1 MNDKIKPIIDS
12 TYPALMAG
20 LCLTFLSISP
30 DILKSKFLVFSIS
43 TASLL
48 FIISSFYIF
57 IYSVNIEWGRNKT
70 KNEPL
75 EDAKPLS
82 WKIGKWSFFIGIVL
96 LLLSTIVVVCNLW
109 FYDLLQSLESNFSGL
124 FNSTNLPETNHT

>member
-1 MNDKIKPIIDS
+1 MDKIKPIIDS

-48 FIISSFYIF
+48 FIISSFCIF
-57 IYSVNIEWGRNKT
+57 RYSVNIEWG
-70 KNEPL
+70 KNETENESL

-82 WKIGKWSFFIGIVL
+82 WNIGKWSFFFGIFL
-96 LLLSTIVVVCNLW
+96 LLLSTIIVVNNLW
-109 FYDLLQSLESNFSGL
+109 FSDLLQWLESNISGL

>member
-1 MNDKIKPIIDS
+1 MNDRIKPIIDS

-20 LCLTFLSISP
+20 LCLTFLAISP
-30 DILKSKFLVFSIS
+30 DILKSKCLVFSIS

-57 IYSVNIEWGRNKT
+57 RYSVNVEWGRNET

-75 EDAKPLS
+75 KDANPLS
-82 WKIGKWSFFIGIVL
+82 WKIGKWSFFFGIVL
-96 LLLSTIVVVCNLW
+96 LLLSTIVVVYNLW
-109 FYDLLQSLESNFSGL
+109 FYDLLQSLESNISGL

>member
-57 IYSVNIEWGRNKT
+57 RYSVNIEWGRNETENKS
-70 KNEPL
+70 L
-75 EDAKPLS
+75 EDDKPLS
-82 WKIGKWSFFIGIVL
+82 WKIGKWSFFFGIVL
-96 LLLSTIVVVCNLW
+96 LLLSTIVVVYNLW
-109 FYDLLQSLESNFSGL
+109 FYDLLQSLESNISEL

>member
-57 IYSVNIEWGRNKT
+57 RYSVNIEWGRNETENKS
-70 KNEPL
+70 L
-75 EDAKPLS
+75 EDDKPLS
-82 WKIGKWSFFIGIVL
+82 WKIGKWSFFFGIVL
-96 LLLSTIVVVCNLW
+96 LLLSTIVVVYNLW
-109 FYDLLQSLESNFSGL
+109 FYDLLQSLESNISGL

>member
-57 IYSVNIEWGRNKT
+57 RYSVNIEWGKNET
-70 KNEPL
+70 KNKSL

-82 WKIGKWSFFIGIVL
+82 WKIGKWSFFFGIVL
-96 LLLSTIVVVCNLW
+96 LLLSTIVVVYNLW
-109 FYDLLQSLESNFSGL
+109 FYDLLQSLESNISGL